1 MISNI
6 TSFIAPELPV
16 QIPVAFSPS
25 DELLMMIG
33 ATLGGAA
40 PVGPYH
46 VYIDAVSEDKVRVG
60 SAGDL
65 VVYI

>member
-1 MISNI
+1 MTSNI
-6 TSFIAPELPV
+6 TSFIAPELPT
-16 QIPVAFSPS
+16 QIPVAFSPT

-40 PVGPYH
+40 PAPPYH
-46 VYIDAVSEDKVRVG
+46 VYIDAVSQDKVRVG
-60 SAGDL
+60 SAGHL